1 MAKRRIRGPAVLTAN
16 DLLTGDVVFWTG
28 IGWSRAIGEAVRI
41 TGEEECEA
49 LAAIGRCEEAENRVV
64 GAYLVVL
71 DPVTG
76 APVELRERRRLAG
89 PSIPLPEPRAA

>member
-1 MAKRRIRGPAVLTAN
+1 MAKKRAVGPAVLTAN

-28 IGWSRAIGEAVRI
+28 TDWTRAFAAAVR
-41 TGEEECEA
+41 GAGAAEHEA
-49 LAAIGRCEEAENRVV
+49 LAAIGREEEAGNRVV

-71 DPVTG
+71 DPVGG

-89 PSIPLPEPRAA
+89 PSITIPA